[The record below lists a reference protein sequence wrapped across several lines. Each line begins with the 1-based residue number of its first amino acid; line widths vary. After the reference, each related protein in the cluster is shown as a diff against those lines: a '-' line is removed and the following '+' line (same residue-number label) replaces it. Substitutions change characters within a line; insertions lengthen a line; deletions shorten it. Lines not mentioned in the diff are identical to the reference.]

1 MGVLLDN
8 IKLVY
13 YVCNKFKN
21 CIIDYEDLVSIGTY
35 GLLKAQKTYNG
46 SYKFSTYAHKCIEN
60 EILMNIRK
68 EKRYYGNKSNFDIM
82 DIAVE
87 NDNDTDIL
95 YKQVINSIPDEY
107 RYIVPILRKEKTLLQ
122 TSNELNISIRK
133 IAKQIKYIKNTVKNK
148 IS

>member
-1 MGVLLDN
+1 MDN

-46 SYKFSTYAHKCIEN
+46 SYKFSTYAHKCIKN
-60 EILMNIRK
+60 EILVNIRK
-68 EKRYYGNKSNFDIM
+68 EKKYYGNKSNVDIM
-82 DIAVE
+82 DIPIE
-87 NDNDTDIL
+87 NDNDTNIL

-107 RYIVPILRKEKTLLQ
+107 KYIIPILRKEKTLLQ
-122 TSNELNISIRK
+122 TANELNITIRK
-133 IAKQIKYIKNTVKNK
+133 LSKQIKDIKNIVKIK